1 MSFSVE
7 NVDRSGLDECWTARS
22 AIALGGVASFV
33 FEVFIHI
40 TVRASPK
47 GAIT

>member
-22 AIALGGVASFV
+22 AIALGGVASLV
-33 FEVFIHI
+33 SEVVIPLK
-40 TVRASPK
+40 VQPS
-47 GAIT
+47 